1 MRIEIATNSIE
12 KINGIKLAFSRYF
25 NIEESSIEVSNKKV
39 DSGVPEQPFNDETY
53 IGALNRVNTLIE
65 NSEKVDYYI
74 SCEAGIEEFLEKYL
88 NIQVVCIYDV
98 NENEYFFGKSS
109 GWQIPS
115 KDIVMIKNSNLDNYL
130 KNKGITS
137 IEQLLGSNFSREKAI
152 AEATELALACKKLI

>member
-65 NSEKVDYYI
+65 NSEKVDYNI

-115 KDIVMIKNSNLDNYL
+115 KYNVMIKNSNLDNYL

-152 AEATELALACKKLI
+152 AEATELALASKKLI